1 MNTARSHCFPDT
13 VIRHVLVMLDWSVVY
28 VLVTPSET
36 FGKAIA
42 RLGIASEDI
51 RSVEAENAPMHY
63 EPDFSIASR

>member
-1 MNTARSHCFPDT
+1 
-13 VIRHVLVMLDWSVVY
+13 MLDWSVVY